1 MSAGRPGASAA
12 NVRYQPAVQWA
23 LGRIG
28 LTETLTDAI
37 RLAEK
42 CPRGYRFISRDGQI
56 VNAAGTLALGKGKA
70 GTGLISRRSEL
81 RQINVDL
88 RALDAQIAERQD
100 VLKATSAEFEALL
113 EQSDDLRQ
121 SLQELQKTTV
131 QDESQMRAE
140 QQNLQRLTQEEQLLQ
155 GEMNMLDEQVR
166 QAAARAA
173 AAAERVK
180 GLEAQQAQ
188 VQQTIDASH
197 DEHQQAQA
205 ARAAVQERLTEVRVA
220 AGKLAEKRAGVM
232 ASLHQ
237 TQRDVD
243 RAAQEHAKAA
253 NAVELAG
260 QRLLDAERTLLDA
273 QQHLAY
279 GCQKKETLQREAL
292 DLRRQRSEYRA
303 ELEKLQEALKA
314 LRQQYEAEE
323 ARFREQELAVSQ
335 LQLRIETLVQRT
347 KEELQIDL
355 AGVAGKSSGAGE
367 QESSRGETA
376 DGTAAQE
383 QQQDSREEA
392 QESQEQ
398 QPQPAEI
405 DWAAVE
411 AEIADLRGK
420 IDRLGSVNLEAI
432 NEMSELE
439 ERLGFLTAQQ
449 KDLADS
455 KQQLEE
461 LIAKLNEESKRRFI
475 EAFELVRT
483 HFQELFRKLFGGGKA
498 DLVLTNPEDVLESG
512 VDILA
517 RPPGKELQSISLL
530 SGGEKS
536 LTAMS
541 LVMAVFRS
549 KPSPFTI
556 LDEAD
561 AALDEAN
568 NDRYTRLLRE
578 FLVYS
583 QFIVITHSKRTMG
596 VADVL
601 YGVTM
606 QEAGVSKRVAVR
618 FSDASAAQQP
628 VSNVA

>member
-1 MSAGRPGASAA
+1 M
-12 NVRYQPAVQWA
+12 
-23 LGRIG
+23 
-28 LTETLTDAI
+28 
-37 RLAEK
+37 
-42 CPRGYRFISRDGQI
+42 
-56 VNAAGTLALGKGKA
+56 
-70 GTGLISRRSEL
+70 
-81 RQINVDL
+81 
-88 RALDAQIAERQD
+88 
-100 VLKATSAEFEALL
+100 
-113 EQSDDLRQ
+113 
-121 SLQELQKTTV
+121 
-131 QDESQMRAE
+131 
-140 QQNLQRLTQEEQLLQ
+140 
-155 GEMNMLDEQVR
+155 
-166 QAAARAA
+166 
-173 AAAERVK
+173 
-180 GLEAQQAQ
+180 
-188 VQQTIDASH
+188 
-197 DEHQQAQA
+197 
-205 ARAAVQERLTEVRVA
+205 QERLTEVRVA

-243 RAAQEHAKAA
+243 RAMQEYQKSIS
-253 NAVELAG
+253 AVELAG
-260 QRLLDAERTLLDA
+260 QRVLDAERTLLDA

-279 GCQKKETLQREAL
+279 GYQKKEVLQREVL
-292 DLRRQRSEYRA
+292 GLRKQRSEFRA
-303 ELEKLQEALKA
+303 ELEKLNEALKT

-323 ARFREQELAVSQ
+323 SQFRALELAASQ

-347 KEELQIDL
+347 LEELQIDL
-355 AGVAGKSSGAGE
+355 TQRVAGGGLRVAGAAEEEKGRTGE
-367 QESSRGETA
+367 E
-376 DGTAAQE
+376 E
-383 QQQDSREEA
+383 QQQGAEGEQQLAAAADGGEEA
-392 QESQEQ
+392 QEEQ
-398 QPQPAEI
+398 QPELEPEEI

-411 AEIADLRGK
+411 AEIAELRGK
-420 IDRLGSVNLEAI
+420 IERLGNVNLEAI
-432 NEMSELE
+432 NEMADLE
-439 ERLGFLTAQQ
+439 QRLTFLTAQQ

-455 KQQLEE
+455 KRQLEE
-461 LIAKLNEESKRRFI
+461 LIAKLNEESKRRFV

-530 SGGEKS
+530 SGGEKA

-549 KPSPFTI
+549 RPSPFTI

-583 QFIVITHSKRTMG
+583 QFIVISHSKRTMAI
-596 VADVL
+596 ADVM

-618 FSDASAAQQP
+618 FSDASESR